1 MKEKSVTDA
10 KIFDFA
16 QTRDALGELSTDL
29 IALET
34 AVKLKQAA
42 LIKDKEA
49 LSARLQAKEAALASL
64 SNTVQNALEDID
76 TINARIE
83 EVL

>member
-16 QTRDALGELSTDL
+16 QTKDALGELSADL

-34 AVKLKQAA
+34 AVKLKQATLSKEKESLA
-42 LIKDKEA
+42 EA
-49 LSARLQAKEAALASL
+49 LRSKETALTTL
-64 SNTVQNALEDID
+64 KETVQNALSDID
-76 TINARIE
+76 VINAHIE

>member
-42 LIKDKEA
+42 LTKDKET
-49 LSARLQAKEAALASL
+49 LSTRLQAKEAALASL

-76 TINARIE
+76 TINAHIE